1 MKKIFS
7 LAICV
12 LLLFCLSACKLT
24 QSTQNNDLSKSI
36 QNENKASLIR
46 ALTATDDV
54 TAIQSFEIINEYSAN
69 PTMIS
74 DNNDLNFLKKY
85 YYSHT
90 YPTDELHKLFTFPNN
105 QIINV
110 KVNDYINTL
119 YLMKDGSI
127 AMQQMCGDSEVEE
140 VSYEVYKAD
149 NQYMLDEERLI
160 ELLKKYNGY
169 AENVNQITQ

>member
-1 MKKIFS
+1 MKKYF
-7 LAICV
+7 LLTICV
-12 LLLFCLSACKLT
+12 LLLFCLSACNLM
-24 QSTQNNDLSKSI
+24 QSTQSNNSSESV

-54 TAIQSFEIINEYSAN
+54 TTIQSFEIISEYSAN
-69 PTMIS
+69 TTIIS

-85 YYSHT
+85 YYSHI

-127 AMQQMCGDSEVEE
+127 AMKQMCGDSEVEE

-149 NQYMLDEERLI
+149 DQYILDEKRLI
-160 ELLKKYNGY
+160 ELLKKYNSY
-169 AENVNQITQ
+169 DENLKSITQ

>member
-1 MKKIFS
+1 MKKYF
-7 LAICV
+7 LLTICV
-12 LLLFCLSACKLT
+12 LLLFCLSACNLT
-24 QSTQNNDLSKSI
+24 QSAQGDNSSEGI
-36 QNENKASLIR
+36 QNENEASLIR

-54 TAIQSFEIINEYSAN
+54 AAIQSFEIINEYSAN
-69 PTMIS
+69 TTIIS

-85 YYSHT
+85 YYSHI

-127 AMQQMCGDSEVEE
+127 AMKQMCGDSEVEE

-149 NQYMLDEERLI
+149 DQYMLDEKRLI
-160 ELLKKYNGY
+160 ELLKKYNSYDG
-169 AENVNQITQ
+169 NLNSITQ